1 MAINIAI
8 IGGGITG
15 IGILKSLIDYNYK
28 VYLFEKN
35 ENIGGLWHYNKF
47 FDLKIQTNSKH
58 YRYYDKPHKKNFHYM
73 SAKKILEYI
82 HDYVD
87 ENDLNK
93 NIFLNYNAD
102 AIKFGSKHKIKNNNN
117 GSFCTILFDYVI
129 YAKSK
134 ERVIPNLF
142 KNDEISNKILFPD
155 MLSESL
161 LKKLNNKKIVVYGGS
176 KSAMDMAYSLKK
188 NTSADIVLVSRSFYN
203 FARSCKYNS
212 VKIQDI
218 ISVIFKCSL
227 GVLSNI
233 TSSASSKKKNIILLA
248 KETIFNLNIS
258 NGLWNDGIGSGNIL
272 SNDEYMVLKNIYK
285 YRNSIIKIDKNNII
299 IDNQDKLTY
308 DYIFLCLGYET
319 NNDTPKEPSIVIPN
333 IDLGAPV
340 NEMLESSI
348 KAYLINTYIKSK
360 YDDFDLFS
368 KKKIKELQFYIN
380 FYKLIYMLFNIKL
393 PTFQNFIIFFS
404 IKKVFKK
411 KISKYFT

>member
-1 MAINIAI
+1 MSINIAV

-35 ENIGGLWHYNKF
+35 EIIGGLWDYNKF

-58 YRYYDKPHKKNFHYM
+58 YRYYDKPHKKNLHYM

-82 HDYVD
+82 QDYVD
-87 ENDLNK
+87 YNDLNK
-93 NIFLNYNAD
+93 NIFLNYNAE

-117 GSFCTILFDYVI
+117 GIFFNILFDYVI
-129 YAKSK
+129 YATSK

-188 NTSADIVLVSRSFYN
+188 NTSADIVLISRSFNN
-203 FARSCKYNS
+203 FARSCKYNT

-218 ISVIFKCSL
+218 ISAIFKCIL
-227 GVLSNI
+227 AGISNI
-233 TSSASSKKKNIILLA
+233 TSSVSSKKKDIILLGI
-248 KETIFNLNIS
+248 ETIFNLDIT
-258 NGLWNDGIGSGNIL
+258 NGLGNDGIGTGNIL
-272 SNDEYMVLKNIYK
+272 SNDEYMVLKNINKYK
-285 YRNSIIKIDKNNII
+285 NSIIKINKNNII
-299 IDNQDKLTY
+299 LDNQDKLTY
-308 DYIFLCLGYET
+308 DNIFLCLGYNT
-319 NNDTPKEPSIVIPN
+319 NNELPKEASVIIPT
-333 IDLGAPV
+333 IFLGVPV

-360 YDDFDLFS
+360 YNDFDLFS
-368 KKKIKELQFYIN
+368 KKKIKGLQFYII
-380 FYKLIYMLFNIKL
+380 FYKLIYLLFDIKL

-404 IKKVFKK
+404 FKK
-411 KISKYFT
+411 IRWLLMRGI